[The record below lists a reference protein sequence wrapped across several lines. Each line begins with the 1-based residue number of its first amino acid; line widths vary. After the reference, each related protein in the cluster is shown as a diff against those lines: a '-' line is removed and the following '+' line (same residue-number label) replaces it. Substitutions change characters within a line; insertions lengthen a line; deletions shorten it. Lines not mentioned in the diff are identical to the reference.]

1 MRKVRI
7 YYHSISKSAVSFGNF
22 CIPITVNLMTDK
34 KKMGTLIVIRIQTVL
49 EWHCQRN
56 ISEKFSEKESVVKY
70 YSFKKISRHSS
81 LFNA

>member
-1 MRKVRI
+1 
-7 YYHSISKSAVSFGNF
+7 
-22 CIPITVNLMTDK
+22 MTDK